1 MVSKKGEIFME
12 IKREDIP
19 DNMINMLEI
28 VGMENFLKIIKEY
41 GGDALYI
48 PYYKSLKKKARNRE
62 IRKAYN
68 GFNSR
73 ELSKIYGLSVSQI
86 IRITKDDFRFLDKS

>member
-1 MVSKKGEIFME
+1 ME

-48 PYYKSLKKKARNRE
+48 PYYIEKES
-62 IRKAYN
+62 
-68 GFNSR
+68 
-73 ELSKIYGLSVSQI
+73 
-86 IRITKDDFRFLDKS
+86 

>member
-1 MVSKKGEIFME
+1 ME

-48 PYYKSLKKKARNRE
+48 PYYKSLKKKDQML
-62 IRKAYN
+62 Y
-68 GFNSR
+68 
-73 ELSKIYGLSVSQI
+73 
-86 IRITKDDFRFLDKS
+86 FLT

>member
-1 MVSKKGEIFME
+1 ME

-48 PYYKSLKKKARNRE
+48 PYYKSLKKKDQMPYCRISVDSPVLIFA
-62 IRKAYN
+62 
-68 GFNSR
+68 
-73 ELSKIYGLSVSQI
+73 LSWRRQASWINMTLRLSAC
-86 IRITKDDFRFLDKS
+86 R

>member
-1 MVSKKGEIFME
+1 ME

-48 PYYKSLKKKARNRE
+48 PYYKSLKKKARNR
-62 IRKAYN
+62 
-68 GFNSR
+68 
-73 ELSKIYGLSVSQI
+73 
-86 IRITKDDFRFLDKS
+86 